1 MVEIQTE
8 TNKIDNEQVC
18 VMHDFA
24 LIYIDQGLKGPL
36 HLTIVFLCMAGG
48 EA

>member
-8 TNKIDNEQVC
+8 TNKTDNGQVC
-18 VMHDFA
+18 IMHDLAF
-24 LIYIDQGLKGPL
+24 IYVDQGLKGPL
-36 HLTIVFLCMAGG
+36 LLTIVFLCMAGG